1 MNDCYLNFLVSFRAL
16 FSLDVG
22 ANLVNS
28 KQTIGIILPDL
39 SLLGYAVPV
48 ESFGIG
54 LFVILFAYLIIEYNV
69 QLLSHEKFK
78 IAMNMLHTAHTPLI
92 LLRNQLEELKTGN
105 LPEPLSQQVEEAL
118 GYAECIIYCNRN
130 IATLNKVNKRIP
142 PKTSTVNLELST
154 YVTSIVNQC
163 RAHANSRQIRLT
175 VGECSDCVSCRINE
189 NIMTAALQH
198 LINKMILISESG
210 CCISINVTHTMNSW
224 QLQISNNEIAG
235 QRAGKMFPFIPII
248 FPVYGYSDLWTV
260 RKIIRLHGG
269 KITGCRHGK
278 AATFQI
284 VIPTDCHCQNQS
296 CPVLKHSSAKT
307 KTQIDDS
314 CESPKSD
321 KQNTKARET
330 SHILLVMADKLFS
343 DYLKK
348 TLSRY
353 FQISVLDNPEL
364 LITLLEI
371 IAGMPV
377 ADFKNMWNTVWG
389 LRGTPQNTVDW
400 TNPDE
405 WIDKRLSGRD
415 REIANK
421 IWQESN
427 KTVNPRWTRGCQF
440 LISGYNLI
448 SESDGIY
455 QLTEDG
461 KVFISSLTNE
471 VVRRI
476 DIEEGVIQ
484 VLRQLS
490 LIGNGKRADLLDE
503 WKEFIK
509 YNSNIKQDSVCKDY
523 LRRRL
528 VNLLDRKYVKREGN
542 TYYITNKGLD
552 YLQFVEQSNP
562 DSTINKET
570 QLIKTV
576 ESFNKEQRHL
586 LKKYLEETTPYRFEN
601 IIKDLLV
608 AMGYD
613 DVTVTT
619 PTNDKGVDVTGISQN
634 GITTVKEVIQVKRNI
649 TSNVTRPIL
658 DALRGSLHRFDAFQ
672 GTIITLSD
680 FAKGAKEAAIEKGA
694 APLTLINGD
703 KLIDLLIK
711 NNIGITPKIANYYLV
726 DEKYF
731 EEEENVD

>member
-54 LFVILFAYLIIEYNV
+54 LFVILFTYLIIEYNV

-364 LITLLEI
+364 QLFDYVKSHDLLHEELGTIRLDGDNLIVNNIYPECIPEGKRLLELHH
-371 IAGMPV
+371 
-377 ADFKNMWNTVWG
+377 DY
-389 LRGTPQNTVDW
+389 
-400 TNPDE
+400 
-405 WIDKRLSGRD
+405 IDVHILLEGKETIGWKALEELKVERQAYD
-415 REIANK
+415 K
-421 IWQESN
+421 
-427 KTVNPRWTRGCQF
+427 K
-440 LISGYNLI
+440 
-448 SESDGIY
+448 SDCALYGDVP
-455 QLTEDG
+455 TT
-461 KVFISSLTNE
+461 FI
-471 VVRRI
+471 
-476 DIEEGVIQ
+476 
-484 VLRQLS
+484 
-490 LIGNGKRADLLDE
+490 
-503 WKEFIK
+503 
-509 YNSNIKQDSVCKDY
+509 
-523 LRRRL
+523 
-528 VNLLDRKYVKREGN
+528 NLLPG
-542 TYYITNKGLD
+542 
-552 YLQFVEQSNP
+552 QFVIVYPEDP
-562 DSTINKET
+562 HAPAI
-570 QLIKTV
+570 
-576 ESFNKEQRHL
+576 
-586 LKKYLEETTPYRFEN
+586 
-601 IIKDLLV
+601 
-608 AMGYD
+608 G
-613 DVTVTT
+613 
-619 PTNDKGVDVTGISQN
+619 KGWI
-634 GITTVKEVIQVKRNI
+634 R
-649 TSNVTRPIL
+649 
-658 DALRGSLHRFDAFQ
+658 
-672 GTIITLSD
+672 
-680 FAKGAKEAAIEKGA
+680 
-694 APLTLINGD
+694 
-703 KLIDLLIK
+703 KLIAK
-711 NNIGITPKIANYYLV
+711 VKV
-726 DEKYF
+726 
-731 EEEENVD
+731 

>member
-364 LITLLEI
+364 LI
-371 IAGMPV
+371 
-377 ADFKNMWNTVWG
+377 NT
-389 LRGTPQNTVDW
+389 
-400 TNPDE
+400 
-405 WIDKRLSGRD
+405 
-415 REIANK
+415 A
-421 IWQESN
+421 
-427 KTVNPRWTRGCQF
+427 
-440 LISGYNLI
+440 
-448 SESDGIY
+448 
-455 QLTEDG
+455 
-461 KVFISSLTNE
+461 
-471 VVRRI
+471 
-476 DIEEGVIQ
+476 
-484 VLRQLS
+484 
-490 LIGNGKRADLLDE
+490 
-503 WKEFIK
+503 
-509 YNSNIKQDSVCKDY
+509 
-523 LRRRL
+523 
-528 VNLLDRKYVKREGN
+528 
-542 TYYITNKGLD
+542 
-552 YLQFVEQSNP
+552 
-562 DSTINKET
+562 
-570 QLIKTV
+570 
-576 ESFNKEQRHL
+576 
-586 LKKYLEETTPYRFEN
+586 
-601 IIKDLLV
+601 
-608 AMGYD
+608 
-613 DVTVTT
+613 
-619 PTNDKGVDVTGISQN
+619 ISQN
-634 GITTVKEVIQVKRNI
+634 PDAIIIDDNVNGI
-649 TSNVTRPIL
+649 SG
-658 DALRGSLHRFDAFQ
+658 D
-672 GTIITLSD
+672 TLSTQI
-680 FAKGAKEAAIEKGA
+680 KENKMMG
-694 APLTLINGD
+694 
-703 KLIDLLIK
+703 
-711 NNIGITPKIANYYLV
+711 
-726 DEKYF
+726 
-731 EEEENVD
+731 

>member
-364 LITLLEI
+364 LINTAISQNPDAIIIDDNVNGISGDTLSTQIKENKMMGYIPIILLLRTFDSESYLSHLESRADRLELRTESICKLRADIHEVEFRHVSFSYENTEQGTRTEALRDVCFTAPQGRITALVGPSGSGKSTVANLIPRFWDVEQGEILIGGVNIKNIATTQLMDTVSFVFQDTFLFYDTLYENIAVGSPAATKETVVAAAKAAQCHEFIERLPQGYETRIGDEGVYLSGGEAQRVCVARAILKNAPILVLDEATAFADPENEYKMQQALQSLIKGKTVII
-371 IAGMPV
+371 IAHRLSSIVSADNIVVLQQGRIVQQGQHDDLSV
-377 ADFKNMWNTVWG
+377 AEGLYKNMWDAYTSAYHWK
-389 LRGTPQNTVDW
+389 L
-400 TNPDE
+400 
-405 WIDKRLSGRD
+405 
-415 REIANK
+415 NK
-421 IWQESN
+421 N
-427 KTVNPRWTRGCQF
+427 
-440 LISGYNLI
+440 
-448 SESDGIY
+448 
-455 QLTEDG
+455 
-461 KVFISSLTNE
+461 
-471 VVRRI
+471 
-476 DIEEGVIQ
+476 
-484 VLRQLS
+484 
-490 LIGNGKRADLLDE
+490 
-503 WKEFIK
+503 
-509 YNSNIKQDSVCKDY
+509 
-523 LRRRL
+523 
-528 VNLLDRKYVKREGN
+528 
-542 TYYITNKGLD
+542 
-552 YLQFVEQSNP
+552 
-562 DSTINKET
+562 
-570 QLIKTV
+570 
-576 ESFNKEQRHL
+576 
-586 LKKYLEETTPYRFEN
+586 
-601 IIKDLLV
+601 
-608 AMGYD
+608 
-613 DVTVTT
+613 
-619 PTNDKGVDVTGISQN
+619 
-634 GITTVKEVIQVKRNI
+634 
-649 TSNVTRPIL
+649 
-658 DALRGSLHRFDAFQ
+658 
-672 GTIITLSD
+672 
-680 FAKGAKEAAIEKGA
+680 
-694 APLTLINGD
+694 
-703 KLIDLLIK
+703 
-711 NNIGITPKIANYYLV
+711 
-726 DEKYF
+726 
-731 EEEENVD
+731 

>member
-28 KQTIGIILPDL
+28 KQTIDIILPDL

-269 KITGCRHGK
+269 KITGCCKLRADIRMLVENRMVLRERIRLFLSDAISPMIPSK
-278 AATFQI
+278 AEIETENADWNFMDKVNKI
-284 VIPTDCHCQNQS
+284 LEKNLSTD
-296 CPVLKHSSAKT
+296 KYT
-307 KTQIDDS
+307 I
-314 CESPKSD
+314 
-321 KQNTKARET
+321 
-330 SHILLVMADKLFS
+330 DKLSLDIGMSRTAFYNKIKEITGNPPEEYINSFKMDKALKLLASQQYRISDIASILGYCDAKYFGKKFKDFYHVCPS
-343 DYLKK
+343 DY
-348 TLSRY
+348 
-353 FQISVLDNPEL
+353 
-364 LITLLEI
+364 
-371 IAGMPV
+371 
-377 ADFKNMWNTVWG
+377 
-389 LRGTPQNTVDW
+389 
-400 TNPDE
+400 
-405 WIDKRLSGRD
+405 
-415 REIANK
+415 
-421 IWQESN
+421 
-427 KTVNPRWTRGCQF
+427 
-440 LISGYNLI
+440 
-448 SESDGIY
+448 
-455 QLTEDG
+455 
-461 KVFISSLTNE
+461 
-471 VVRRI
+471 
-476 DIEEGVIQ
+476 
-484 VLRQLS
+484 
-490 LIGNGKRADLLDE
+490 
-503 WKEFIK
+503 IK
-509 YNSNIKQDSVCKDY
+509 SIV
-523 LRRRL
+523 
-528 VNLLDRKYVKREGN
+528 G
-542 TYYITNKGLD
+542 
-552 YLQFVEQSNP
+552 
-562 DSTINKET
+562 
-570 QLIKTV
+570 
-576 ESFNKEQRHL
+576 
-586 LKKYLEETTPYRFEN
+586 
-601 IIKDLLV
+601 
-608 AMGYD
+608 
-613 DVTVTT
+613 
-619 PTNDKGVDVTGISQN
+619 
-634 GITTVKEVIQVKRNI
+634 
-649 TSNVTRPIL
+649 
-658 DALRGSLHRFDAFQ
+658 
-672 GTIITLSD
+672 
-680 FAKGAKEAAIEKGA
+680 
-694 APLTLINGD
+694 
-703 KLIDLLIK
+703 
-711 NNIGITPKIANYYLV
+711 
-726 DEKYF
+726 
-731 EEEENVD
+731 

>member
-1 MNDCYLNFLVSFRAL
+1 MLETTSCVNVEKFILASDFKHVKRLSGVFYERCRILIKSDISMNDCYLNLLVSFRAL
-16 FSLDVG
+16 SSSDPG

-48 ESFGIG
+48 ESLGIG

-118 GYAECIIYCNRN
+118 GYAECIIYCNQN

-163 RAHANSRQIRLT
+163 RAYANSRQIQLT

-210 CCISINVTHTMNSW
+210 CCISINVTHTINSW

-235 QRAGKMFPFIPII
+235 QRTEKMFPFIPII

-284 VIPTDCHCQNQS
+284 VIPTDCRCQNQS
-296 CPVLKHSSAKT
+296 CPVLRHSSTKT
-307 KTQIDDS
+307 KTPTNDS
-314 CESPKSD
+314 CESPKSN

-353 FQISVLDNPEL
+353 FQVSVLDNPEL
-364 LITLLEI
+364 LMDT
-371 IAGMPV
+371 A
-377 ADFKNMWNTVWG
+377 
-389 LRGTPQNTVDW
+389 
-400 TNPDE
+400 
-405 WIDKRLSGRD
+405 
-415 REIANK
+415 
-421 IWQESN
+421 
-427 KTVNPRWTRGCQF
+427 
-440 LISGYNLI
+440 
-448 SESDGIY
+448 
-455 QLTEDG
+455 
-461 KVFISSLTNE
+461 
-471 VVRRI
+471 
-476 DIEEGVIQ
+476 
-484 VLRQLS
+484 
-490 LIGNGKRADLLDE
+490 
-503 WKEFIK
+503 
-509 YNSNIKQDSVCKDY
+509 
-523 LRRRL
+523 
-528 VNLLDRKYVKREGN
+528 
-542 TYYITNKGLD
+542 
-552 YLQFVEQSNP
+552 
-562 DSTINKET
+562 
-570 QLIKTV
+570 
-576 ESFNKEQRHL
+576 
-586 LKKYLEETTPYRFEN
+586 
-601 IIKDLLV
+601 
-608 AMGYD
+608 
-613 DVTVTT
+613 
-619 PTNDKGVDVTGISQN
+619 ISQN
-634 GITTVKEVIQVKRNI
+634 PDAIIIDDNVNGISGDILSTQIKEDKTIGYI
-649 TSNVTRPIL
+649 PIIL
-658 DALRGSLHRFDAFQ
+658 LLRAFDNESY
-672 GTIITLSD
+672 LSH
-680 FAKGAKEAAIEKGA
+680 
-694 APLTLINGD
+694 
-703 KLIDLLIK
+703 
-711 NNIGITPKIANYYLV
+711 
-726 DEKYF
+726 
-731 EEEENVD
+731 